1 MLRRTILTN
10 IYRTFNKPSHN
21 HHQISRFSTT
31 THTRK
36 MSSNPEQQ
44 QQPPSSSNDSTSTQS
59 TSESGGVPR
68 NALPAPT
75 PDDNVQTLDVSGSGS
90 TVKLDALGPLVVNA
104 DGTMSRI
111 ANWDKMA
118 PIERENT
125 LRILGKRNQERL
137 AALREA
143 RGISE
148 GGNDSIGA
156 SGNHDT
162 SGKQ

>member
-1 MLRRTILTN
+1 MLRRSILTN
-10 IYRTFNKPSHN
+10 LYHHFKLKPSHR
-21 HHQISRFSTT
+21 HPLSSPFSTT
-31 THTRK
+31 TAK
-36 MSSNPEQQ
+36 MSSTSEQ
-44 QQPPSSSNDSTSTQS
+44 QQPPSSSDSAS
-59 TSESGGVPR
+59 TSESTTTVPR
-68 NALPAPT
+68 NALPAPD
-75 PDDNVQTLDVSGSGS
+75 PSDNGVQTLDVSGSGS
-90 TVKLDALGPLVVNA
+90 TVKLDHLGPLVVNA

-118 PIERENT
+118 DIERENT

-148 GGNDSIGA
+148 GSNDSIGA

>member
-1 MLRRTILTN
+1 MLRRNILIN
-10 IYRTFNKPSHN
+10 LYHHFNKPSH
-21 HHQISRFSTT
+21 HKISRFSTT
-31 THTRK
+31 PTPK
-36 MSSNPEQQ
+36 MSSNSEQP
-44 QQPPSSSNDSTSTQS
+44 QQPPSSSNDSAS
-59 TSESGGVPR
+59 TSQSVPR
-68 NALPAPT
+68 NALPAPS
-75 PDDNVQTLDVSGSGS
+75 PADEVHTLDVSGSGS

-118 PIERENT
+118 DIERENT

-143 RGISE
+143 RGING

-156 SGNHDT
+156 SGEHDT

>member
-1 MLRRTILTN
+1 
-10 IYRTFNKPSHN
+10 
-21 HHQISRFSTT
+21 
-31 THTRK
+31 
-36 MSSNPEQQ
+36 MSSNSENQQQQQQ
-44 QQPPSSSNDSTSTQS
+44 QQPPSSSSNDSTT
-59 TSESGGVPR
+59 TTPESSVPR

>member
-1 MLRRTILTN
+1 
-10 IYRTFNKPSHN
+10 
-21 HHQISRFSTT
+21 
-31 THTRK
+31 
-36 MSSNPEQQ
+36 
-44 QQPPSSSNDSTSTQS
+44 S

-137 AALREA
+137 AALR
-143 RGISE
+143 
-148 GGNDSIGA
+148 
-156 SGNHDT
+156 
-162 SGKQ
+162 

>member
-1 MLRRTILTN
+1 MLRRNILTT
-10 IYRTFNKPSHN
+10 IYRTLNKPSHQ
-21 HHQISRFSTT
+21 HQTSRFSTT
-31 THTRK
+31 PTPK
-36 MSSNPEQQ
+36 MSSNSEH
-44 QQPPSSSNDSTSTQS
+44 QQPPSSSSNDSTT
-59 TSESGGVPR
+59 TTPESSVPR

>member
-1 MLRRTILTN
+1 MLRRNILTT
-10 IYRTFNKPSHN
+10 IYRTLNKPTN
-21 HHQISRFSTT
+21 HHHHISRFSTT
-31 THTRK
+31 PTPK
-36 MSSNPEQQ
+36 MSSNSDQQQQQ
-44 QQPPSSSNDSTSTQS
+44 QQPSSSSDSTP
-59 TSESGGVPR
+59 ESGVPR
-68 NALPAPT
+68 NALPAPS
-75 PDDNVQTLDVSGSGS
+75 PDDNVHTLDVSGSGS

-148 GGNDSIGA
+148 AGNDSIGA